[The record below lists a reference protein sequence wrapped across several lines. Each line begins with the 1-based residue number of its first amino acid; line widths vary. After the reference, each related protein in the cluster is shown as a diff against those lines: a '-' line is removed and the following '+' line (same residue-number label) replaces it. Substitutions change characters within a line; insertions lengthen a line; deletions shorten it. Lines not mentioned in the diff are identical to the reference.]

1 MNQQTR
7 MSAILKTESHLKMGF
22 ATSARSRSTAKN
34 ETATSLSHGNKDG
47 DLLRIWSLH
56 RLAKTEQ
63 HQRNTCAR
71 RCVCNSAPR
80 AWQTDLRPPTDAG
93 RGHPSPL
100 SLRLPQTSCSC
111 RSDAAVHHAHFHRDK
126 NRIFCFISANIIQ
139 GIVGK
144 CPEFMQSQRPV
155 AESHFEYFWV
165 QSRARQRSKDSNWPP
180 CLEKRKVLNRKVM
193 EKKRGADLSQE
204 CVYSFYRQKETRAQT
219 WARVTDLYHLWAVRA
234 EINNILWRKV
244 DRWNRKNKKIK
255 SWKKEIQTTGKGCPS
270 VESLYVEIWGN
281 WGRLGVSGAG
291 HVWKKIITVK

>member
-1 MNQQTR
+1 MNQHTR

-22 ATSARSRSTAKN
+22 ATSAKSRSTVKN

-47 DLLRIWSLH
+47 HLLRIWSLH

-80 AWQTDLRPPTDAG
+80 AWQTDLRPPTDAD

-100 SLRLPQTSCSC
+100 SLRLPETSCSC

-165 QSRARQRSKDSNWPP
+165 QSRARQRSMDSNWPL

-193 EKKRGADLSQE
+193 EKKTWGGFVSRMCLFLLQAERDMGTNVSQSDRSVPSLS
-204 CVYSFYRQKETRAQT
+204 S
-219 WARVTDLYHLWAVRA
+219 
-234 EINNILWRKV
+234 
-244 DRWNRKNKKIK
+244 
-255 SWKKEIQTTGKGCPS
+255 
-270 VESLYVEIWGN
+270 
-281 WGRLGVSGAG
+281 
-291 HVWKKIITVK
+291 